1 MVHESYLW
9 YRLSRSA
16 WFFALSEA
24 LALQSLYVSSRMLFL
39 ATIVLGHWATTLEY
53 TIYMP
58 AYLLIVARASDES
71 RGLHWVICQYIIH
84 LCINLE
90 YIYKPIEQP
99 A

>member
-1 MVHESYLW
+1 MVHESCLW
-9 YRLSRSA
+9 YRLSRST
-16 WFFALSEA
+16 WFFALSEV
-24 LALQSLYVSSRMLFL
+24 LALQSLCVLLRTFSR

-58 AYLLIVARASDES
+58 AYLLIAARASGEG

-90 YIYKPIEQP
+90 YIYKPIQQP